1 MAFLGGT
8 SRKGSSCQCWK
19 QKRGIF
25 DPRAGKVPWR
35 RKWQPTPV
43 FLPGKS
49 HGRRS
54 WWATVHGASEHWT
67 RLSVRVRAH
76 THTHTHTHTCTH
88 GHVSIN
94 LYLQKRKWSESHSV
108 MSDSLW
114 PCGLYSPWN
123 SLQVRILEWVAFPFS
138 RGSSQS
144 RDWTQVSHIAGRFF
158 ASWATMEAKKKEVG
172 DIFGPWATV
181 CLGLT

>member
-25 DPRAGKVPWR
+25 DPRAGKIPWR

-49 HGRRS
+49 QGQRS

-67 RLSVRVRAH
+67 RLSVHVRAH
-76 THTHTHTHTCTH
+76 THTHTHTRTH

-114 PCGLYSPWN
+114 PCGLYSPWTSPGQN
-123 SLQVRILEWVAFPFS
+123 TGVGSLFLLQGILPIQGLNPGLPHCRQILCQLSHHGSQKKRSWGHIWP
-138 RGSSQS
+138 RG
-144 RDWTQVSHIAGRFF
+144 H
-158 ASWATMEAKKKEVG
+158 
-172 DIFGPWATV
+172 
-181 CLGLT
+181 CLPRLDLK